1 MCRGNNEERGGAG
14 FWHFGLRW
22 LVLMVAG
29 VQKGRELYNRAAAS
43 PYTQKN
49 ISPRQTFGDCHE
61 KRGC

>member
-22 LVLMVAG
+22 LFLMVAG

-43 PYTQKN
+43 PYTQKKHQSKTD
-49 ISPRQTFGDCHE
+49 IWGLS
-61 KRGC
+61 